1 MSGPFATII
10 VEPLT
15 REAFAPFG
23 QVITTEGAASYPIN
37 EGMTDRYNDL
47 APVELGG
54 ETPRPLISIFR
65 GRPYA
70 LPLTL
75 KLVERH
81 PLGSQAFMPL
91 AQRPFLVTVAPDEDG
106 RPGQPRSFLVPLST
120 GINIGRNVWHGVLT
134 PLEAE
139 SDFLVVDRGGPGN
152 NLELFHFPDPP
163 LIVSA

>member
-1 MSGPFATII
+1 MTSVPPTIL

-23 QVITTEGAASYPIN
+23 QVISTEGATSFPIN
-37 EGMTDRYNDL
+37 DGMTDRYNDL
-47 APVELGG
+47 AAIELGG
-54 ETPRPLISIFR
+54 EAPRPLISIFR

-70 LPLTL
+70 LPLAL

-91 AQRPFLVTVAPDEDG
+91 SQRPFLVTVARDEAG
-106 RPGQPRSFLVPLST
+106 RLGHPRSFLVPPST
-120 GINIGRNVWHGVLT
+120 GVNIGRNVWHGVLT

-152 NLELFHFPDPP
+152 NLELFHFETPP
-163 LIVSA
+163 LIVLS